1 MKLIN
6 LMPCPWIGG
15 AHAKILPCLARSNS
29 LVIKESSMSKKGTKK
44 PLSFTP
50 LSPYI
55 NARYK
60 IGSSATCKLFL
71 GNWKLKFLLSS
82 PFCPRCECVCAGACV
97 FLCTVCLY
105 VQVHSPTQVLGKTT
119 GWHRLSPSVTLYL
132 VFLRQ
137 GLPGVSCFGQQL
149 LGPACLCLSQHRNVK
164 PKVPFSDFKCTLGT
178 WGTQACRAS
187 IFSHRTISLA
197 F

>member
-1 MKLIN
+1 MAAYPHSSLTYGPTRLTASFSDCFWTI
-6 LMPCPWIGG
+6 PC
-15 AHAKILPCLARSNS
+15 ILQ
-29 LVIKESSMSKKGTKK
+29 T
-44 PLSFTP
+44 
-50 LSPYI
+50 
-55 NARYK
+55 
-60 IGSSATCKLFL
+60 
-71 GNWKLKFLLSS
+71 KFLLSS